1 MIIQRG
7 ENHSPK
13 WQRGEK
19 MKIALPVDEKNENSR
34 ICVSYGRAPYYMIF
48 DSDSAKVEFVQNTAA
63 DSAGGAGIKAA
74 QLLVNHKVNILIT
87 ERCGQNAADVLI
99 AGNIKIYRATKALVM
114 DNLKAFLQGELEELS
129 DIHPGYH
136 GHKN

>member
-1 MIIQRG
+1 
-7 ENHSPK
+7 
-13 WQRGEK
+13 
-19 MKIALPVDEKNENSR
+19 MKIAIPVDEKNENSR

-48 DSDSAKVEFVQNTAA
+48 DSDSEKVEVVQNNAA